1 MPKIFSL
8 GGKTAS
14 FNVFRHNF
22 PTPSVN
28 FLQQLRN
35 NAAG

>member
-1 MPKIFSL
+1 MLKIFFL

-14 FNVFRHNF
+14 LHAFRRNF

-35 NAAG
+35 NATG